1 MENITKTDKLKSME
15 KETNITL
22 ISTAVSIISF
32 FILLYSQNLL
42 KTNAVRAQSFLTAI
56 EIIYAISAV
65 TVTLVALMNKKNWL
79 WEYVAFTAVMAVG
92 FYLMHHGVSGIPFL
106 VKDTGDTFTISHLA
120 MKLSKIIQTNYVI
133 YALWAI
139 NVIYCVLTI
148 VLHSVKY
155 NKIKKIKVDKK

>member
-106 VKDTGDTFTISHLA
+106 VKDTGDTFTISPLA

>member
-56 EIIYAISAV
+56 EIIYALSAV
-65 TVTLVALMNKKNWL
+65 TVTLVAIMNKKNWL

-92 FYLMHHGVSGIPFL
+92 FYLMHHGVAGIPFL
-106 VKDTGDTFTISHLA
+106 VKETGDTFTISPLA

-133 YALWAI
+133 YALWAV
-139 NVIYCVLTI
+139 NVIYCVLAI

>member
-22 ISTAVSIISF
+22 FSTAVSIISF

-56 EIIYAISAV
+56 EIIYALSAV
-65 TVTLVALMNKKNWL
+65 VFTLTAIIKKKNWL

-106 VKDTGDTFTISHLA
+106 VKETADSFTISPLA
-120 MKLSKIIQTNYVI
+120 AKLSKVIQTNYVI
-133 YALWAI
+133 YALWAV

-155 NKIKKIKVDKK
+155 NKIKKIKVSKN

>member
-22 ISTAVSIISF
+22 FSTAVSIISF
-32 FILLYSQNLL
+32 FMLLYSQNLL
-42 KTNAVRAQSFLTAI
+42 KTNAVRAQSFLTAV
-56 EIIYAISAV
+56 EIIYALSAV
-65 TVTLVALMNKKNWL
+65 TFTLTAIFKKKNWL

-92 FYLMHHGVSGIPFL
+92 FYLMHHGVAGIPFL
-106 VKDTGDTFTISHLA
+106 VKDTGDTFKVSPLA
-120 MKLSKIIQTNYVI
+120 VKLSKIIQTNYVI
-133 YALWAI
+133 YALWAV

-148 VLHSVKY
+148 VFHSVKY